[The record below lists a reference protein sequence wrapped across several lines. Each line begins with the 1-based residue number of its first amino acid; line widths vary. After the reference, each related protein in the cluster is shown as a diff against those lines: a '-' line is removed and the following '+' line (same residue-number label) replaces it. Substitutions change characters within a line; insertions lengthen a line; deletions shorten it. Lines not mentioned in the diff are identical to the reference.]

1 VATGTGVSPQA
12 LIHPTNRSVDM
23 SKQHKAAQ
31 GSAAAAETTGSFS
44 KMSVVQKLFH
54 IGKMCVFFLTFGFAF
69 PNILGD

>member
-1 VATGTGVSPQA
+1 
-12 LIHPTNRSVDM
+12 M

-31 GSAAAAETTGSFS
+31 GSAAAAETNSSFS
-44 KMSVVQKLFH
+44 KMNAVQKIFH